1 MVDLHSHILYG
12 VDDGC
17 KTIDESIELI
27 KKMLESGFNKIVL
40 TPHYISNSD
49 YNSSRK
55 DNLEKFA
62 LLRQKVL
69 DNNLNV
75 QLYLGNE
82 IFLDNNSLKL
92 LKEGV
97 ISSLADTKYVLF
109 ELPLNNQ
116 IRWVNDLIYEIKY
129 SGYIPVLAHP
139 ERYTYMQK
147 NPDMLFELKREGVL
161 FQGNFASVLG
171 YYGSAAK
178 KLFKKLVK
186 KHYYDF
192 LATDIHSPDK
202 DFVLKNFPKIQKK
215 ITKYGTSDYYCKLI
229 ENGADLLNEA
239 GES

>member
-27 KKMLESGFNKIVL
+27 RKMLESGFNKIVL

-49 YNSSRK
+49 YNSNREN
-55 DNLEKFA
+55 NLKIFNE
-62 LLRQKVL
+62 LRQKVL

-82 IFLDNNSLKL
+82 IYLDNNSLTL
-92 LKEGV
+92 LKNGTL
-97 ISSLADTKYVLF
+97 SSIANTKYILF
-109 ELPLNNQ
+109 ELPLGNQ
-116 IRWVNDLIYEIKY
+116 VRNVLDLIYEIKY
-129 SGYIPVLAHP
+129 SGFIPILAHP

-147 NPDMLFELKREGVL
+147 DHDLLFELKKEGVL
-161 FQGNFASVLG
+161 FQGNFGSALG
-171 YYGSAAK
+171 YYGRGSK
-178 KLFKKLVK
+178 KLFKYLMK

-202 DFVLKNFPKIQKK
+202 TFVLDNFTKIQKK
-215 ITKYGTSDYYCKLI
+215 INKYGGSEYYCKLI
-229 ENGADLLNEA
+229 ENGANLLNEV
-239 GES
+239 ELL